1 MVLSSTV
8 NLKEVG
14 KNTGRQIAGGIES
27 TFEFVGEL
35 LTLGRKRKRD
45 CETINSMPFIFL
57 P

>member
-8 NLKEVG
+8 NSKEVR